1 MWASAPT
8 VELFPGTFDEGVL
21 IPQTFGRAMRVI
33 YGGDGNPA
41 GKWPYA
47 TTAPTM
53 RGRCAA
59 RADEGIG
66 PYG

>member
-1 MWASAPT
+1 
-8 VELFPGTFDEGVL
+8 
-21 IPQTFGRAMRVI
+21 MRVI
-33 YGGDGNPA
+33 YGGDGNPS
-41 GKWPYA
+41 GKQPYA